1 MSIDKSDNVIHE
13 LSFNLAVQIIKLYR
27 YLRDEK
33 ECVISKQVLRS
44 GTSIGANVR
53 KSIYAQDSEELI
65 RKLSVALKDA
75 DETKYWLELL
85 YASQIITGNEF
96 KTLTGDTKKL
106 IGALMEKIEAN
117 RGHAISA

>member
-53 KSIYAQDSEELI
+53 KSIYAQDSDELI
-65 RKLSVALKDA
+65 RKLSIALKEA

-106 IGALMEKIEAN
+106 IGALIEKIEAN
-117 RGHAISA
+117 KEHAISA